1 MNDLDC
7 AKCQKSRQKDR
18 SGINKKV
25 NENKTKLE

>member
-1 MNDLDC
+1 MNGLDC
-7 AKCQKSRQKDR
+7 AKCPKSRKKDT